1 MENLLYKL
9 DLPALITIIT
19 FGAGLIVYYV
29 QKSKEYSDLFIK
41 CASQL
46 HSDNEATQIAGA
58 VMLRAFIRRR
68 KYREK
73 SLLLISSFLKSLPN
87 GNLQKILADALSRCG
102 SAKGHDFQSCNMF
115 DALIKPSQYI
125 RYEITNIGF
134 FKLFRLNF
142 KAADFFEGNLVQ
154 FNAKSVNFKRA
165 VFYRALLRNAT
176 FRNCILKGANFQ
188 ESDLSEVRFIGCNL
202 KGAHFKN
209 AKRIEEASVYYK
221 KEKKFVSLIYFLNEE
236 GVFSPKPQIDT
247 IRYKVK
253 EEKKSIFVSR
263 LGVMDSQQELHFNN
277 IKRYISDTYKVNF
290 VTLERDAYRKHGQ
303 LSMIQDSMATCSGVV
318 VFAFSRLSV
327 SKGVLCRNMEEPYK
341 QEVQDCSYSSSWL
354 QIETAFAKSMNIPTL
369 IVMEEGVKD
378 EGIWDDF
385 IVKYNTDL
393 LKFKYEGTLDG
404 KPEHK
409 DIIDEWYNRVLLK

>member
-1 MENLLYKL
+1 MENLLAKL

-87 GNLQKILADALSRCG
+87 GNLQKILSDALSRCG
-102 SAKGHDFQSCNMF
+102 SAKGHDFQRCNMY
-115 DALIKPSQYI
+115 DALIKPPQYI

-165 VFYRALLRNAT
+165 VFYRTLLRDAT
-176 FRNCILKGANFQ
+176 FRNCMLKGANFQ
-188 ESDLSEVRFIGCNL
+188 EADLSNVRFIGCNL
-202 KGAHFKN
+202 KGANFTK
-209 AKRIEEASVYYK
+209 AKRIKEAFVYYK
-221 KEKKFVSLIYFLNEE
+221 KEKKNIPLIYFLDER
-236 GVFSPKPQIDT
+236 GIFCPQPQIDKV
-247 IRYKVK
+247 RYTVK
-253 EEKKSIFVSR
+253 EEQRSIFVSR
-263 LGVMDSQQELHFNN
+263 LGVMDSQQELYFNN
-277 IKRYISDTYKVNF
+277 IRRYISDKYKVNF
-290 VTLERDAYRKHGQ
+290 VTLDRDSYRKHGQ
-303 LSMIQDSMATCSGVV
+303 LSMIQDCMATCSGVI

-341 QEVQDCSYSSSWL
+341 QEVKDCSYSSSWL

-378 EGIWDDF
+378 DGIWDDF

-393 LKFKYEGTLDG
+393 LKFRYQGTLDD
-404 KPEHK
+404 KSEHK
-409 DIIDEWYNRVLLK
+409 SIIDEWYSRVLLK

>member
-1 MENLLYKL
+1 M
-9 DLPALITIIT
+9 
-19 FGAGLIVYYV
+19 
-29 QKSKEYSDLFIK
+29 
-41 CASQL
+41 
-46 HSDNEATQIAGA
+46 
-58 VMLRAFIRRR
+58 
-68 KYREK
+68 
-73 SLLLISSFLKSLPN
+73 
-87 GNLQKILADALSRCG
+87 
-102 SAKGHDFQSCNMF
+102 
-115 DALIKPSQYI
+115 
-125 RYEITNIGF
+125 
-134 FKLFRLNF
+134 FRLNF

-188 ESDLSEVRFIGCNL
+188 ESDLSNVRFIGCNL

-236 GVFSPKPQIDT
+236 GVFYPKPQIDT

-303 LSMIQDSMATCSGVV
+303 LSMIQDSMAACSGVV

-327 SKGVLCRNMEEPYK
+327 SKGVLCCNMEEPYK
-341 QEVQDCSYSSSWL
+341 QEVKDCSYSSSWL

-409 DIIDEWYNRVLLK
+409 DIIGEWYNRVLLK